1 MRKHAVGVLLLV
13 TLCYILGVV
22 TASYFALH
30 GSYLGTAFTRLLHGK
45 IQPLVV
51 RRNFN
56 ETIYYVT
63 DRKEGPEYNGNAT
76 YVADY
81 AGQVSYGRINVEIP
95 EERLTGS
102 EISDHVIKNVQS
114 MPYENF
120 IKSLQDQSAKPLVL
134 WVHGYRPSFNLS
146 AIHCAQLAHDL
157 NIDANIVTFD
167 WTSSESALGYTRD
180 LLQIPRSTKHLV
192 NLLKT
197 ISNDVKP
204 QKIIVVAHS
213 LGCRLVCLALH
224 KLYND
229 PNAKS
234 LKLDQMIFLAP
245 NVDREEFDEEFK
257 SELQS
262 LVNRIT
268 IYVSSDDNVLLLAK
282 LLYNVDSVGL
292 AQNYSPDTNLDEIQT
307 FLYYKKQLPD
317 KIDLVDVS
325 FFSKN
330 DALKK
335 HRVFLERPVVDDLFW
350 LIHDDYP
357 AAKRHL
363 LKYKGS
369 KSRTDYWV
377 VPP

>member
-1 MRKHAVGVLLLV
+1 VRKHAVVILLLLS
-13 TLCYILGVV
+13 LCYILGLV
-22 TASYFALH
+22 TASYYASY
-30 GSYLGTAFTRLLHGK
+30 GSYLGRVFTRLLHGK

-56 ETIYYVT
+56 ETIHYVT
-63 DRKEGPEYNGNAT
+63 DRKEGPANHGNVT

-81 AGQVSYGRINVEIP
+81 AGQVSYGRINLEIP

-102 EISDHVIKNVQS
+102 EINDDVIKNVQS
-114 MPYENF
+114 MPYDNF
-120 IKSLQDQSAKPLVL
+120 IKTLQDQAGKPLVL
-134 WVHGYRPSFNLS
+134 WIHGYKPSFNLS

-157 NIDANIVTFD
+157 NIDANLVTFD
-167 WTSSESALGYTRD
+167 WTSSESTFGYTRD

-204 QKIIVVAHS
+204 HKIIVVAHS

-229 PNAKS
+229 PTAKS
-234 LKLDQMIFLAP
+234 LKLDQVIFLAP
-245 NVDREEFDEEFK
+245 NVDREEFDEDFK

-317 KIDLVDVS
+317 QIDLVDVS
-325 FFSKN
+325 FFSKKES
-330 DALKK
+330 LKK
-335 HRVFLERPVVDDLFW
+335 HRVFLERPVIDDLYW
-350 LIHDDYP
+350 LIHDYP

-363 LKYKGS
+363 LKYGENKNSGN
-369 KSRTDYWV
+369 YWV
-377 VPP
+377 IPP